1 MQDVESQVT
10 VSSDYEQI
18 HGTENSL
25 AVAVTFAA
33 STSVLPSARVALPT
47 VRKQSLRQK
56 KRANEIA
63 RVKRHKVFIRARTLR
78 LHLLSAHGSTKGLFH
93 GTLGGLEVAGNLK
106 QTSIRDAFHVSRTT
120 ANLEKLLCN
129 TPCLARSLSFCITC
143 LLTARRNYL
152 RLCRRLWGA
161 RVSVFDC
168 AGAKFASTPFGKGI
182 RNITPVST
190 GIYS

>member
-10 VSSDYEQI
+10 VSSDYKQI

-63 RVKRHKVFIRARTLR
+63 RVKRHKVFIRARTLI
-78 LHLLSAHGSTKGLFH
+78 LHLLSAHGSTKSLFH
-93 GTLGGLEVAGNLK
+93 GTLGGLEVAGDPATDKDMRCVPRQQDHRKAREILA
-106 QTSIRDAFHVSRTT
+106 TDLAWL
-120 ANLEKLLCN
+120 ALCHFE
-129 TPCLARSLSFCITC
+129 SL
-143 LLTARRNYL
+143 
-152 RLCRRLWGA
+152 
-161 RVSVFDC
+161 V
-168 AGAKFASTPFGKGI
+168 
-182 RNITPVST
+182 
-190 GIYS
+190 